1 MSSVT
6 AKIDLTPVQSD
17 LATVLARLTASRA
30 ANLDASISSRASA
43 AAVATVDS
51 MADTIAGRL
60 TAGRAANL
68 DNLNTTITSRASQ
81 TSVNGKA
88 SQASVNAIPTS
99 PIKSV
104 QRGYTQVD
112 GDKENVSVG
121 AVNMQKAFIASSME
135 TNDIGSASGWERT
148 RSTVRLTSAT
158 NIRIERAGS
167 SLGGQGPLVAWELIE
182 YE

>member
-88 SQASVNAIPTS
+88 SQASVNAIPTTAVAS
-99 PIKSV
+99 T
-104 QRGYTQVD
+104 QRGEARLGGNYNATLDIPITQV
-112 GDKENVSVG
+112 NL
-121 AVNMQKAFIASSME
+121 NKAFLTYNHAGDTS
-135 TNDIGSASGWERT
+135 RT
-148 RSTVRLTSAT
+148 EGRARVYLLNSTT
-158 NIRIERAGS
+158 IRVISEN
-167 SLGGQGPLVAWELIE
+167 GGMGAALRPYFRWQVVE

>member
-6 AKIDLTPVQSD
+6 AKVDLAPIADDVAGVASD
-17 LATVLARLTASRA
+17 LADLAGAVASVSGRV
-30 ANLDASISSRASA
+30 NTLDA
-43 AAVATVDS
+43 V
-51 MADTIAGRL
+51 ADTIAGRL

-104 QRGYTQVD
+104 QRGYTQID
-112 GDKENVSVG
+112 GAIENVSVG

-135 TNDIGSASGWERT
+135 NNDIGSASGWERT
-148 RSTVRLTSAT
+148 RSSVRLTSAT
-158 NIRIERAGS
+158 NIRIERAGATV
-167 SLGGQGPLVAWELIE
+167 GGQGPLVAWELIE